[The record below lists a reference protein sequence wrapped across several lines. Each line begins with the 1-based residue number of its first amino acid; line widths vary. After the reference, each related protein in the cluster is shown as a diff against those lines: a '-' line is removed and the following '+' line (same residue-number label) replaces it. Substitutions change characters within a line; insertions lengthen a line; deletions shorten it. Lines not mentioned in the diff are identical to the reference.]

1 MEMEISQVDK
11 SLRDC
16 FESASN
22 IYVDPANNEC
32 EVTVSIDDFQG
43 EIDERLFEN
52 GVFLSMID
60 YCDVY
65 PYKYVFNYTIKEK
78 SAATTD

>member
-1 MEMEISQVDK
+1 MELEISQVEK

-32 EVTVSIDDFQG
+32 EVTVSI
-43 EIDERLFEN
+43 EAIPE
-52 GVFLSMID
+52 
-60 YCDVY
+60 
-65 PYKYVFNYTIKEK
+65 
-78 SAATTD
+78 